1 MADAKIR
8 FVWHE
13 LLTTD
18 TKAGGGFFSKVAG
31 WKTEVAPNMPEYTLF
46 KAGRPTG
53 GGHDGPAARCGG
65 DAHAAELA
73 ELRRHVERRRH
84 VAQG

>member
-1 MADAKIR
+1 MSDAKSR

-31 WKTEVAPNMPEYTLF
+31 WTTEAAPNMPEYTLF
-46 KAGRPTG
+46 KAGRRDVAG
-53 GGHDGPAARCGG
+53 LMELRSGG
-65 DAHAAELA
+65 DTC
-73 ELRRHVERRRH
+73 RRT
-84 VAQG
+84 G